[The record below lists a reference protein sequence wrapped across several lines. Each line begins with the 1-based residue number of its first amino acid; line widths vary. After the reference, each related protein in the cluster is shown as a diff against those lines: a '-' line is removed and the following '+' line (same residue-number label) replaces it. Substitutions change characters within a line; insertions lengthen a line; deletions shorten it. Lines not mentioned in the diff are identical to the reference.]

1 MTQEA
6 TRQRAVQGVG
16 ATIAGQGVA
25 SSIDAGASG
34 AIAPDFFQAVGFS
47 QALLKEHQPMALTL
61 SDTDDGLIEA
71 KARHTDVFPGRLPL
85 GGLGLMRAAS
95 LLATIL
101 AVSACSNPRTAS
113 EANFKAAIQ
122 GYFASAK
129 QACLDFPMD
138 FPQDRMEGYYD
149 FEDRSRLFDEL
160 VAVGFL
166 RSEPVQK
173 HVRKNL
179 FSFTFPGRKPEMK
192 TISGKRYSITE
203 AGMVAGGPSPGAIG
217 ASFCYGSYEVRD
229 VTNFT
234 EPAVALGKTI
244 STVSYTFAAEDIADW
259 ARNSEL
265 LRGEFPRLVRDL
277 KSLEEPIND
286 EAVLILTRN
295 GWVHS
300 AMFGR

>member
-1 MTQEA
+1 
-6 TRQRAVQGVG
+6 
-16 ATIAGQGVA
+16 
-25 SSIDAGASG
+25 
-34 AIAPDFFQAVGFS
+34 
-47 QALLKEHQPMALTL
+47 MALTL
-61 SDTDDGLIEA
+61 SDTYDVLIEA

-85 GGLGLMRAAS
+85 LGLGLMRPAS
-95 LLATIL
+95 LLAAIL
-101 AVSACSNPRTAS
+101 AVSACSNPRAAS

-122 GYFASAK
+122 DYFTSAK
-129 QACLDFPMD
+129 QACLDFPRG
-138 FPQDRMEGYYD
+138 FPEDVMEGSYNSD
-149 FEDRSRLFDEL
+149 DQARLFDEL
-160 VAVGFL
+160 VVAGFL

-173 HVRKNL
+173 QVRKNP
-179 FSFTFPGRKPEMK
+179 FSFTFPGSKPEMI

-203 AGMVAGGPSPGAIG
+203 EGVAAGDPSSDAIG

-234 EPAVALGKTI
+234 EPTAALGQTI
-244 STVSYTFAAEDIADW
+244 STVSYTFAAADIADW

-277 KSLEEPIND
+277 KSLGEPIND
-286 EAVLILTRN
+286 QAVLILTRN